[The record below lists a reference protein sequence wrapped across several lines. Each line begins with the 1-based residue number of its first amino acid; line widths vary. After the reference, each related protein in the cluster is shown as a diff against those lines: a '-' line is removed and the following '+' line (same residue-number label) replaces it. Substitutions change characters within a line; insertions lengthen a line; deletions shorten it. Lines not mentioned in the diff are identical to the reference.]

1 LDCDKKHL
9 YNNPK
14 TFVVSNAIKAT
25 LVTALGGQMPGRMIK
40 NIQTLTNQKSKS
52 KENQLLA
59 LEFAFLPWNTY
70 INVHQPKHPWDFL
83 ANHNL

>member
-1 LDCDKKHL
+1 
-9 YNNPK
+9 
-14 TFVVSNAIKAT
+14 
-25 LVTALGGQMPGRMIK
+25 MPGRMIK

-83 ANHNL
+83 ANHNS